1 MREPIISHVVRER
14 SLTEMRSEYIS
25 MAMHEIKTPITAISS
40 SIELLETKMQLD
52 ELMLPFYQRN
62 LSRIKEEITT
72 LNNMVEDILI
82 SGSMAAGNPD
92 IKPEMT
98 DVSAFAKMIRQRY
111 FQQRPDKRQLR
122 IKITGRRRDIYVDQ
136 SQLTGILVN
145 LIGNAFKYS
154 QEQAPLLSLSYRKQE
169 LCIRVKDK
177 GIGIPEEHIR
187 FLFTPFFRAGN
198 VGDREGA
205 GLGLAIVKRF
215 VTANNGII
223 TVHSDATGTV
233 FTLTFPY
240 ASDVAS

>member
-72 LNNMVEDILI
+72 LNNMLEDILI

-92 IKPEMT
+92 TKPEIT